1 MPYGQQNQTPS
12 LSYPLN
18 VLSSEAPFLSI
29 IAKEYQTLT
38 QVASGSGSGPI
49 IEYRLLMPQTVQSS
63 DNLSYEQQSVLKGKA
78 FAEAISS
85 GGTDLGGFVNI
96 AQGMIPDP
104 LDVRGSL
111 QAAMGRSFNPKEEL
125 LFKSPDLRTHTF
137 TFNMFAKN
145 KQEAEEI
152 ANIIKSLRENAYPA
166 VNATID
172 TGSETANKV
181 IDLFTKSGGNI
192 FKSPKQFSV
201 EMHPGAG
208 RNAFPRISDAFL
220 TSISTN
226 YAGSGRVSL
235 TPDDYFQGIELTL
248 TFQDIRISTAK
259 DINPDV

>member
-1 MPYGQQNQTPS
+1 MATLQ
-12 LSYPLN
+12 YPIG
-18 VLSSEAPFLSI
+18 VRETEAPYLVI
-29 IAKEYQTLT
+29 EATDYKPLL
-38 QVASGSGSGPI
+38 QVSGGGGSGVTDI
-49 IEYRLLMPQTVQSS
+49 YRLLMPQTVQSS

-78 FAEAISS
+78 FADAIKS
-85 GGTDLGGFVNI
+85 GGADLGGFLNI

-111 QAAMGRSFNPKEEL
+111 QAATGRSFNPKEEL

-145 KQEAEEI
+145 EQEAQEI
-152 ANIIKSLRENAYPA
+152 SNIIKSFRENAYPT
-166 VNATID
+166 VNVNVSTGNTIVD
-172 TGSETANKV
+172 EQINRFTGSG
-181 IDLFTKSGGNI
+181 SNI
-192 FKSPKQFSV
+192 FNFPKQFSV
-201 EMHPGAG
+201 EMHPGTD
-208 RNAFPRISDAFL
+208 NAFPRIDAAFL

-259 DINPDV
+259 DINRDV